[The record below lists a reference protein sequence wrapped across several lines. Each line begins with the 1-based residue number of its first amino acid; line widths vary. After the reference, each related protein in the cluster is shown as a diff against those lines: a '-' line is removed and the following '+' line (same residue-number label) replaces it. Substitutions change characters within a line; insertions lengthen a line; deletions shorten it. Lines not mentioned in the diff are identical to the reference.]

1 MVPDLEQVK
10 ITLSKSIPPGQDYVL
25 ELNFYGMMTGKIV
38 GLYRSTY
45 IDPEGNDR

>member
-1 MVPDLEQVK
+1 MVPELEQVK
-10 ITLSKSIPPGQDYVL
+10 ITLNKSILPGDDYVL

-45 IDPEGNDR
+45 KDPDGNDR